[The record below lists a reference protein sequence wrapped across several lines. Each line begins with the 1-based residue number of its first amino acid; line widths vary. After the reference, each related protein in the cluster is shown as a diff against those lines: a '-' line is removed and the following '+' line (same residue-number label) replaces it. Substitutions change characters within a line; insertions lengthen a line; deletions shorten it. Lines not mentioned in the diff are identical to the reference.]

1 MASEVG
7 PGLLHPKLLDRI
19 LLGWVQRMWLP
30 AISSGKAVRKGTAFV
45 LRSNSMMSF
54 SLSGKCLSWT
64 GACYILVKRLK
75 HEASLIDQSRP
86 SHVHPTLPLVSPHP
100 YWPYPFIMWM
110 DSIEET
116 SRSCRLLQGLSQAF
130 LDRYPG
136 CILEPSSVADEL
148 RVSSNPWCSVATTK
162 PSECQAFPQDLCFL
176 SVKKS
181 LRNLSG
187 WEERKDVGAEKTR
200 DPCSE
205 ALSSGL
211 GCQPEHSASMAPT
224 GLSWGPQTPL
234 SVFQFKM
241 KIYLALTG

>member
-1 MASEVG
+1 MVEWG
-7 PGLLHPKLLDRI
+7 RKGWGRFPGAQPDIGLEPWLLRLD
-19 LLGWVQRMWLP
+19 LGCCIPSFWIESFWDGCRGCGSRP
-30 AISSGKAVRKGTAFV
+30 SPPGKAVRKGTAFV

-54 SLSGKCLSWT
+54 SPSGKCLSWT
-64 GACYILVKRLK
+64 GACSILVKRLK
-75 HEASLIDQSRP
+75 HEASLIDQPRP
-86 SHVHPTLPLVSPHP
+86 SHVHPTLPSVSPHS
-100 YWPYPFIMWM
+100 YWPYRFIMWM

-136 CILEPSSVADEL
+136 CILEPSSIADEL

-187 WEERKDVGAEKTR
+187 LCTR
-200 DPCSE
+200 PVSLFLAAGICS
-205 ALSSGL
+205 
-211 GCQPEHSASMAPT
+211 
-224 GLSWGPQTPL
+224 
-234 SVFQFKM
+234 
-241 KIYLALTG
+241 

>member
-148 RVSSNPWCSVATTK
+148 RVSSNP
-162 PSECQAFPQDLCFL
+162 
-176 SVKKS
+176 
-181 LRNLSG
+181 
-187 WEERKDVGAEKTR
+187 
-200 DPCSE
+200 
-205 ALSSGL
+205 
-211 GCQPEHSASMAPT
+211 
-224 GLSWGPQTPL
+224 
-234 SVFQFKM
+234 
-241 KIYLALTG
+241 